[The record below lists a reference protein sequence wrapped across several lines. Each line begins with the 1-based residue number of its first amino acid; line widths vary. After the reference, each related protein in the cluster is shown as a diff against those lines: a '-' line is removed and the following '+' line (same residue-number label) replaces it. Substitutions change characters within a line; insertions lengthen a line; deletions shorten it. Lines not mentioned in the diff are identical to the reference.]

1 MTTELARFEPTQAIQ
16 INRYPKD
23 KYHVLI
29 PGDMTT
35 QMSPFLRPVARQVE
49 IDPDPQHGEVYP
61 ISQRKQGNRWVATEV
76 GLSAVGLSKLA
87 SVAGMLD
94 VPQASGRVD
103 SGRDPGLVTYRST
116 MAIRLPDGEW
126 RVLTRECT
134 VKLATLEKEIRE
146 QKTKKGKENKDWD
159 SGRAAPWSDERIE
172 TEIRKELLLKEKF
185 MERLAETGAKNRV
198 IRSALAL
205 RQKYTPDELD
215 KPFVLAAVI
224 PDANQPELRERLLDQ
239 ASSAVSTLFGPGNGQ
254 VAQEPRQLTSSQPDP
269 AEVAEAAA
277 ESEGGEITI
286 EEMGSVVTG
295 EGDDEPPTVTG
306 DGEVIDEPDFGD
318 GPTETPAN
326 TGGRPAD
333 WLAVTLRERADAAGG
348 SKAPGSATQA
358 QRANLKRVLRAIG
371 TEGTRLV
378 LAAAFDL
385 TDLPKISEA
394 QADAILDAAEVKGF
408 DTDLVELVDAL
419 RGEAR

>member
-49 IDPDPQHGEVYP
+49 IDPDPAHGEVYP

-103 SGRDPGLVTYRST
+103 SGRDPSLVTYRST

-205 RQKYTPDELD
+205 RQKYSPDELA

-239 ASSAVSTLFGPGNGQ
+239 ASSAVSSLFGPGNGQ
-254 VAQEPRQLTSSQPDP
+254 VVPQPRQLTSSQPDP
-269 AEVAEAAA
+269 AELAEAAA
-277 ESEGGEITI
+277 EAEGGEITAD
-286 EEMGSVVTG
+286 ELGSAVAG
-295 EGDDEPPTVTG
+295 DEPVISP

-318 GPTETPAN
+318 GPTEPAA
-326 TGGRPAD
+326 TAGGRPAD
-333 WLAVTLRERADAAGG
+333 WLALTLRERAEAAGG
-348 SKAPGSATQA
+348 SKQPGSATQA
-358 QRANLKRVLRAIG
+358 QRGNLKRVLRGIG